1 MTKSLR
7 QMALLTS
14 VIAVA
19 VLGFTTDV
27 RAQCSG
33 ERCWRLLD
41 RPLHSYSSGVHKR
54 PFIRKD
60 ERLMTT
66 RIGGR
71 LCEA

>member
-1 MTKSLR
+1 MTKSML

-19 VLGFTTDV
+19 VLGFITDV

-33 ERCWRLLD
+33 ERCWRLRE
-41 RPLHSYSSGVHKR
+41 RPLHSYSSGGNKL
-54 PFIRKD
+54 PFIRTD

-66 RIGGR
+66 RTGGR
-71 LCEA
+71 LC

>member
-1 MTKSLR
+1 MTKSML

-33 ERCWRLLD
+33 ERCWRLLE
-41 RPLHSYSSGVHKR
+41 RPLHAYSSGVNKL

-66 RIGGR
+66 RSGGR

>member
-1 MTKSLR
+1 MTKSML

-33 ERCWRLLD
+33 ERCWRLLE
-41 RPLHSYSSGVHKR
+41 RPLHSYSSGVNTL
-54 PFIRKD
+54 PYIRKD

-66 RIGGR
+66 RSGGR
-71 LCEA
+71 QCEA